1 MTSAA
6 PLDELGITA
15 WGTCRIVRLV
25 SGWQGD
31 WIVQKTGP
39 VSVLLTDVAAVS
51 LFGGDEN
58 KLTHGSFSQWQVSHS
73 NLPNLILGQSRLESR
88 R

>member
-1 MTSAA
+1 M
-6 PLDELGITA
+6 
-15 WGTCRIVRLV
+15 
-25 SGWQGD
+25 
-31 WIVQKTGP
+31 QKTGP